1 MIDDFLSAL
10 QPVIR
15 AIETLNIPYYI
26 GGSVASSAFGAVRAT
41 MDVDVIVRFP
51 PSSVTQFVAQLG
63 NDYYVD
69 ADGIAE
75 AIRWG
80 RSSNLIHLMT
90 ALKIDLFCVKSSPYQ
105 DLSFMRV
112 HRLPLD
118 SRHPAISFAFASPE
132 DVILSKLIWFEQG
145 KRQALQQWRD
155 VIGIVRVQQALD
167 VPYMQSWATL
177 LGIGELLDQLLDEG

>member
-10 QPVIR
+10 QPVIQ

-51 PSSVTQFVAQLG
+51 PSLVTRFVAQLSS
-63 NDYYVD
+63 DYYVD

-90 ALKIDLFCVKSSPYQ
+90 ALKIDLFCVKSSPYSHAPK
-105 DLSFMRV
+105 LGSI
-112 HRLPLD
+112 
-118 SRHPAISFAFASPE
+118 SRFLISSC
-132 DVILSKLIWFEQG
+132 V
-145 KRQALQQWRD
+145 
-155 VIGIVRVQQALD
+155 V
-167 VPYMQSWATL
+167 
-177 LGIGELLDQLLDEG
+177 